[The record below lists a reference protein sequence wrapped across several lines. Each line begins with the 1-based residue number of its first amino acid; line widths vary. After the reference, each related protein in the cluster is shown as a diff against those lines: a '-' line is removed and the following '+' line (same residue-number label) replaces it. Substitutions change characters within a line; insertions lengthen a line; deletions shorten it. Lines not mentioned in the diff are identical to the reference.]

1 MTAWASGFKPL
12 TIAYNAVMGWF
23 HKLCRNAGLMVHGIK
38 QPIKD
43 DAKARGTTHVTK
55 REVEEK
61 KIDEHITL
69 RRTVIEEI
77 EMKPGADHSK
87 LKNVQQ
93 SDEQAPNT

>member
-1 MTAWASGFKPL
+1 
-12 TIAYNAVMGWF
+12 MGWF
-23 HKLCRNAGLMVHGIK
+23 QKLCRNAGLMVHGIK

-77 EMKPGADHSK
+77 EMKPGADKDK
-87 LKNVQQ
+87 LKKQQ
-93 SDEQAPNT
+93 EQERDEA